1 MMVNGI
7 ILSFLGGTRLKN
19 FFQLEQNNTTIQTE
33 ILAGLTTFLTM
44 AYIIVVNPVILS
56 SAGIPFNQIFMATI
70 ISAVVGTTW
79 MALAANYPIGIA
91 PGLGLNAYFVTV
103 VASGVDYKTAFS
115 SVFVAGIIFLL
126 LSFTTFRE
134 RLIGAIPESLKSAI
148 AAGIGLFIAFVGL
161 RLSGVI
167 VGNEENLV
175 ALGNLKDPSVL
186 LTLFGILLSISLMI
200 LNVKGALFVGMIV
213 ITIISYFLG
222 MIHFDGFIAMPDF
235 GSDLMITNPITP
247 FIDIVSNGLYGVV
260 ISFLLIT
267 IFDTTG
273 TMIAVT
279 KRAGL
284 MKNGNLKNAK
294 QALLSDAIGTTVG
307 AIFGTSPTTAFAE
320 SGTGV
325 AAGGRTGLTALTIA
339 VMFALSSFLYPLF
352 SVISSV
358 SAITSPALV
367 IVGTIMMAS
376 TAEIDWFDLSE
387 AFPAFIV
394 ILTMPLTGS
403 IATGLALGFISYP
416 ITKFVS
422 GQAKTVHPFVYIF
435 AVLFIIQL
443 FFLS

>member
-1 MMVNGI
+1 MN
-7 ILSFLGGTRLKN
+7 K
-19 FFQLEQNNTTIQTE
+19 FFQLEKHNTTVQTE

-56 SAGIPFNQIFMATI
+56 AAGIPFNQIFMATI
-70 ISAVVGTTW
+70 VSAVVGTTW
-79 MALAANYPIGIA
+79 MALAANYPIGVA

-103 VASGVDYKTAFS
+103 VAGGVDYKTAFS
-115 SVFVAGIIFLL
+115 SVFVAGVIFLL

-134 RLIGAIPESLKSAI
+134 KLIGAIPETLKSAI
-148 AAGIGLFIAFVGL
+148 TAGIGLFIAFVGL
-161 RLSGVI
+161 RLSGVV
-167 VGNEENLV
+167 VGDPEDIV
-175 ALGNLKDPSVL
+175 ALGDLHNPAVL
-186 LTLFGILLSISLMI
+186 LTLFGIMLSVVLTI
-200 LNVKGALFVGMIV
+200 LNVKGALFIGMVV
-213 ITIISYFLG
+213 ITLISYFMGL
-222 MIHFDGFIAMPDF
+222 IQFDGLVAMPDF

-247 FIDIVSNGLYGVV
+247 FIDIASNGLYGAV

-273 TMIAVT
+273 TMIGVT

-284 MKNGNLKNAK
+284 MKDGKLENAK

-307 AIFGTSPTTAFAE
+307 SIFGTSPTTAFAE

-339 VMFALSSFLYPLF
+339 VLFALSSFFYPLF

-367 IVGTIMMAS
+367 IVGTFMMAS
-376 TAEIDWFDLSE
+376 TAEIKWSDFSE

-394 ILTMPLTGS
+394 ILSMPLTGS
-403 IATGLALGFISYP
+403 IATGLALGFITYP
-416 ITKFVS
+416 ITKAVK

-435 AVLFIIQL
+435 AVLFFIQL
-443 FFLS
+443 FFLA